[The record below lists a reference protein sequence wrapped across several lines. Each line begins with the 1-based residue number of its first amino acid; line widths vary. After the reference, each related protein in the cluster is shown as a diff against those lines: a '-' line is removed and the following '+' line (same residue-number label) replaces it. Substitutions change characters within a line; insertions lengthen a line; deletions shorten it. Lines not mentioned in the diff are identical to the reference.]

1 MTQNEQQ
8 DAFVN
13 ELYAVINRFIDEY
26 DLTLASAV
34 GCLEVVKTE
43 MLMNEIS
50 EHNNDEDK

>member
-50 EHNNDEDK
+50 EHNSEDE